1 MYIEIVTLGPDFMR
15 SRAKDFQSP
24 VHAQPMVVTNEVKD
38 EKLIE
43 KNTKPAISC
52 KKRHKTSHRWRNT
65 INSSTGHFC
74 VECWVRS
81 KRTLVRKS
89 RKNRRNAPTEAP
101 TSAKKKIN
109 RKYIS
114 AYQGTGK
121 NFIDNIFSL
130 IE

>member
-1 MYIEIVTLGPDFMR
+1 MVTLGQDFMQ
-15 SRAKDFQSP
+15 SRAKDFHSP
-24 VHAQPMVVTNEVKD
+24 AHVQPMVVANEVKD
-38 EKLIE
+38 KKLTE
-43 KNTKPAISC
+43 NNTKPETSY
-52 KKRHKTSHRWRNT
+52 KKRHKTNHRWRNT
-65 INSSTGHFC
+65 INSSPGHFC
-74 VECWVRS
+74 GECWARS

-101 TSAKKKIN
+101 TSVKKKIN